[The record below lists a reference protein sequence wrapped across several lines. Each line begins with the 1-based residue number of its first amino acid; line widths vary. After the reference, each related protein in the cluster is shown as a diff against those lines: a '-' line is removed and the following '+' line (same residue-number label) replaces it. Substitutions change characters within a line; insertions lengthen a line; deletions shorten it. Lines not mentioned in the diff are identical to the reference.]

1 MTLDKVNNRLMVAAP
16 GNSRYDVYQLDENGL
31 AARPHADISVG
42 RPLIGRGFAH
52 APLGTDETNFPGQAT
67 FDSVNQRLFVSDS
80 SDLQVQRGA
89 RIMVFD
95 LSPESLAGLD
105 RNELPHAIATLGQ
118 PDENT
123 WDLGVGPARIGG
135 SGTGLV
141 DEERQ
146 LLFFSDRGNSRVLV
160 WDIDPQRL
168 ETGVDAIAVIGQPDF
183 YSREAGTG
191 ASGLR
196 SPSGLAYDPRRQNLF
211 VVDSNRVMVFDVSD
225 QSLDQVAGFEA
236 FAVVGQPDFE
246 SNEPNEDLRKFSNGP
261 ISLDYEFD
269 RLLVGS
275 FTKNRVLM
283 FDVSPARLEGA
294 SNPDAVAVLGQP
306 DFESTDPAVSQTRLT
321 MARVTVDTDRQMAYV
336 PDGYPAG
343 NRINIFDIHP
353 DRMQQTLTPMISQIG
368 HINPDGEPDF
378 LSRSAN
384 DRITPRGWT
393 QGRDVTVDTVDHRL
407 IMSDNYSHRVM
418 IFELDRMNRLLE
430 RGATWVF
437 GQEDPA
443 SAVLLP
449 GRDATTIKL
458 PLAVEYDESHK
469 RLFVADSW
477 NNRVLVYDMTPGQ
490 VESGMPASYV
500 LGQKDFTSYEPAA
513 ARNRISFGSRD
524 GHGIGP
530 SGGRSAELSMDEV
543 NQRLFV
549 TDGSNHRVLVY
560 DVHPDRIENGADAL
574 AVLGQDDFTSTQ
586 VGLSA
591 TRWNLP
597 GDLVFDENHQ
607 RLFVEVPFQNRV
619 LVFDAHPDRLQSGQ
633 AAFRII
639 GQSDF
644 ASDEPGISSRK
655 IRQPDGISYD
665 TRNDRLYVT
674 DKGNQRVLAFD
685 AHPERMQNLPEALSV
700 IGEIDFDTARSGPGD
715 ARHHQDRL
723 HDPRGSYF
731 DDADQRLFQTEGL
744 NGRMTVFTL
753 PRESYRID
761 LPARSNLRYASL
773 DAQLSTGPQPLESG
787 YSVARLSEPGRVAA
801 VSTHLVSRAVMHDQS
816 ERESRELISAAM
828 LPAAAAADS
837 ALFYVDLRE
846 GRDTLVSMVN
856 GHDEAA
862 RIRLEFEGLD
872 GDLLEETLTLTGGG
886 QISERV
892 SVLFEGRA
900 GPQRGLLRVE
910 ADQTLNMGG
919 LLEIDNGRGE
929 ALLAPAPLASGAAG
943 TMGLMAQ
950 RRVLPVL
957 TTGAGQHVD
966 YVLMN
971 LSDATVSGELL
982 VMDHAPVAYRIEP
995 GGVFIHESPPTAQP
1009 LLTGHGLVR
1018 AAEGPAP
1025 TAFAVVTSAR
1035 RDGSLRSAHTVTS
1048 HQEGTLF
1055 WAPVD
1060 TYPDVLHHGDIDA
1073 ELSVANEGLVHATLY
1088 LELFDID
1095 GESVAK
1101 YERTVPLGER
1111 AMLSLEEVFG
1121 RSPIRGTLRVFT
1133 DTAVALSLQET
1144 TVTVDD
1150 EMVVADVPL
1159 QATPDEAAG
1168 EFIFPVFRNGQ
1179 SQATELML
1187 INTDQR
1193 AYEGDLSAM
1202 SAHGDV
1208 QTMILR

>member
-31 AARPHADISVG
+31 AARAHADLSVG

-80 SDLQVQRGA
+80 SDLQTQRGA

-95 LSPESLAGLD
+95 LSPESLAGLE

-123 WDLGVGPARIGG
+123 WDLGVGPAKIGG

-146 LLFFSDRGNSRVLV
+146 LLFFSDNGNSRVLV

-168 ETGVDAIAVIGQPDF
+168 ETGMDAIAVIGQPDF
-183 YSREAGTG
+183 YTREAGTG
-191 ASGLR
+191 ARGLS
-196 SPSGLAYDPRRQNLF
+196 SPSGLAYDPSRQNLF
-211 VVDSNRVMVFDVSD
+211 VVDRNRVMAFDVSD
-225 QSLDQVAGFEA
+225 QSLAQVAGFEA
-236 FAVVGQPDFE
+236 FAAIGQADFE

-261 ISLDYEFD
+261 ISLDYEFN

-294 SNPDAVAVLGQP
+294 SNPDAIAVLGQP

-321 MARVTVDTDRQMAYV
+321 MARVTVDTERQMAYV

-353 DRMQQTLTPMISQIG
+353 ERMQQTLTPMISQIG
-368 HINPDGEPDF
+368 HINPDGETDF

-407 IMSDNYSHRVM
+407 VMSDNYSHRVM
-418 IFELDRMNRLLE
+418 VFELDRMNRLLE

-549 TDGSNHRVLVY
+549 TDGSNHRVLVF

-574 AVLGQDDFTSTQ
+574 AVLGQDDFTSTRT
-586 VGLSA
+586 GLSA
-591 TRWNLP
+591 THWNLP
-597 GDLVFDENHQ
+597 GDLVVDEAHQ

-619 LVFDAHPDRLQSGQ
+619 LVFDVSPDRLRSGQ
-633 AAFRII
+633 AASFVI
-639 GQSDF
+639 GQTDF
-644 ASDEPGISSRK
+644 TSDEPGLSSRK

-665 TRNDRLYVT
+665 SLNDRLYLT
-674 DKGNQRVLAFD
+674 DKGHQRVLVFD
-685 AHPERMQNLPEALSV
+685 VHPDRMQNLPEAASV
-700 IGEIDFDTARSGPGD
+700 IGEPDFDRARSGPAD
-715 ARHHQDRL
+715 ARHHSDRL

-731 DDADQRLFQTEGL
+731 DAADQRLFQSEGL

-753 PRESYRID
+753 PRESYRVD

-773 DAQLSTGPQPLESG
+773 DAQLSTGPQALETG
-787 YSVARLSEPGRVAA
+787 YSVARLDEPGRVAA
-801 VSTHLVSRAVMHDQS
+801 LSSHLVSRAVMHGQS
-816 ERESRELISAAM
+816 ERESRELISAAY
-828 LPAAAAADS
+828 LRPTSPANS
-837 ALFYVDLRE
+837 AWVYVDARD
-846 GRDTLVSMVN
+846 GRDTLLSLVNSHAEAVSV
-856 GHDEAA
+856 
-862 RIRLEFEGLD
+862 RLEFEGLD
-872 GDLLEETLTLTGGG
+872 GGRLSETRRLVAGG
-886 QISERV
+886 QLFERV
-892 SVLFEGRA
+892 SALFDGEP
-900 GPQRGLLRVE
+900 GPLRGVLRVD
-910 ADQTLNMGG
+910 ADAALSMNG
-919 LLEIDNGRGE
+919 LLEIPNGRGDS
-929 ALLAPAPLASGAAG
+929 LLAPAPLRGGEAMSSE
-943 TMGLMAQ
+943 LMVQ

-966 YVLMN
+966 FVLMN
-971 LSDATVSGELL
+971 TSDQAVRGELA
-982 VMDHAPVAYRIEP
+982 VTGQEPVAYEIEA
-995 GGVFIHESPPTAQP
+995 GGVFLHESPSTAQP
-1009 LLTGHGLVR
+1009 LLTGHGIVR
-1018 AAEGPAP
+1018 ALEGAAPA
-1025 TAFAVVTSAR
+1025 AFAVVTSSR

-1073 ELSVANEGLVHATLY
+1073 ELSIVNEGLVHATLY

-1095 GESVAK
+1095 GESTAK

-1121 RSPIRGTLRVFT
+1121 RSPIRGTLRVFV
-1133 DTAVALSLQET
+1133 DTPVTVSLQET
-1144 TVTVDD
+1144 TVTINE

-1159 QATPDEAAG
+1159 QAAPAEAAS
-1168 EFIFPVFRNGQ
+1168 EVVFPVFSNGQ
-1179 SQATELML
+1179 GQATELL
-1187 INTDQR
+1187 LVNTDR
-1193 AYEGDLSAM
+1193 RGYEGELSVM
-1202 SAHGDV
+1202 SAQGELRA
-1208 QTMILR
+1208 MILR